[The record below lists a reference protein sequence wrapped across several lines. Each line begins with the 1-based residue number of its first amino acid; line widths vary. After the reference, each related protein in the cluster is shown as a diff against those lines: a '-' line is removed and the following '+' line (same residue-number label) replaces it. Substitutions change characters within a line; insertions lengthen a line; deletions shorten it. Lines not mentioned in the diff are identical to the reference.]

1 MIPYQWKVLN
11 DDIDIKIEKERNDA
25 SIPSEKSHAIENFKI
40 AAGRAKGDHYG
51 WVFQDSDVYK
61 WLEAA
66 AYTLKNHPDEE
77 LKKITDEV
85 VELIGEA
92 QEKSGYLN
100 TYFTI
105 MEPDHKYKRLGESH
119 ELYCAGHFIEAAVA
133 YHEATAACGAGA
145 GDDAAAEGCG
155 GAGAGGGAAKTS
167 RALEIAIKLANHIDA
182 SFGPEEGKIHGMDGH
197 EEVEI
202 GLMRLYHLTGE
213 ERYMKLAEY
222 FLLQRGQDPDFFRRQ
237 FREDTGKEAIGGLY
251 HAPLTYFQIHA
262 PLLEQDT
269 AEGHAVRLV
278 YMCTALADVA
288 ASTGNEEM
296 AKVCRR
302 IWRNIVDKRMY
313 ITGGIGSTVNGESF
327 TLDYDLPNDTMY
339 CETCASIGLIFFARQ
354 MLRIEAKSEYADVME
369 RALYNTALAGMALD
383 GRHFFYVNPL
393 EVVPE
398 KSRKDPTKSHVKI
411 VRPDWLGCACCPPNL
426 ARLISSVE
434 DYVYS
439 EVGRDILVNLF
450 IKSSMTRDYGDGEV
464 KVEIDADYPKNGKVT
479 VRVENKTS
487 GAVRIGIRIPGWA
500 EKASGKVCT
509 GGSEANGCAEG
520 KACSDGHVTDVDCR
534 VKTED
539 GFWYVEAGVGET
551 SIELELDM
559 TPQRWYANP
568 LVSEDVDKV
577 AVARGPQVFCAEG
590 VDNGE
595 NLHLLSLPSD
605 AELTCSWDEEL
616 LGGVNVIEAEGV
628 RDSDGEAN
636 ETAGVRDSDGEEKES
651 AGAETCNEMQNT
663 SGEAACGAGGLYRKR
678 KATAEK
684 PVKIKMIP
692 YYAWANRGPNEMRVW
707 LREKE

>member
-1 MIPYQWKVLN
+1 MKTVINDPFFGRYKELVRTRMIPYQWKVLN

-40 AAGRAKGDHYG
+40 AAGRTKGEHYG

-66 AYTLKNHPDEE
+66 AYTLKEHPDED

-85 VELIGEA
+85 VDLIAEA

-105 MEPDHKYKRLGESH
+105 MEPGHKYKRLGESH

-133 YHEATAACGAGA
+133 YNQVTGS
-145 GDDAAAEGCG
+145 
-155 GAGAGGGAAKTS
+155 KK
-167 RALEIAIKLANHIDA
+167 ALDIAVKLADHID
-182 SFGPEEGKIHGMDGH
+182 SVFGPEDGKIHGCDGH

-202 GLMRLYHLTGE
+202 GLMRLYHLTGC

-222 FLLQRGQDPDFFRRQ
+222 FLLQRGQDPDFFKRQ
-237 FREDTGKEAIGGLY
+237 FREDTGKPAIGGLY
-251 HAPLTYFQIHA
+251 NAPLTYFQIHA
-262 PLLEQDT
+262 PILEQDS

-288 ASTGNEEM
+288 ASTGNKDIE
-296 AKVCRR
+296 AVCRR

-354 MLRIEAKSEYADVME
+354 MLRLDSNGEFGDVME
-369 RALYNTALAGMALD
+369 RALYNTALSGMALD

-398 KSRKDPTKSHVKI
+398 KSEKDPTKSHVKI

-426 ARLISSVE
+426 ARLLASVE
-434 DYVYS
+434 DYIYTDKGDTV
-439 EVGRDILVNLF
+439 LANLF
-450 IKSSMTRDYGDGEV
+450 IKSRMEKEYAGGKLTV
-464 KVEIDADYPKNGKVT
+464 QIDADYPRDGRISFTINNTGSAAAKV
-479 VRVENKTS
+479 
-487 GAVRIGIRIPGWA
+487 GIRIPGWSENTHA
-500 EKASGKVCT
+500 EVNGAGADITAESGY
-509 GGSEANGCAEG
+509 
-520 KACSDGHVTDVDCR
+520 
-534 VKTED
+534 
-539 GFWYVEAGVGET
+539 WYIEAGSGET
-551 SIELELDM
+551 VVTLELDM
-559 TPQRWYANP
+559 TPGRWYANP

-577 AVARGPQVFCAEG
+577 SVTRGPQVFCAEG

-595 NLHLLSLPSD
+595 NLHLLSLPKTS
-605 AELTCSWDEEL
+605 ELEYKWHDEL
-616 LGGVNVIEAEGV
+616 LEGVGVIEA
-628 RDSDGEAN
+628 DGFR
-636 ETAGVRDSDGEEKES
+636 TAV
-651 AGAETCNEMQNT
+651 
-663 SGEAACGAGGLYRKR
+663 SGQGGLYRKSGE
-678 KATAEK
+678 AVTE
-684 PVKIKMIP
+684 PVKIRMIP
-692 YYAWANRGPNEMRVW
+692 YYAWANRGRNEMRVW
-707 LREKE
+707 LYEKE

>member
-1 MIPYQWKVLN
+1 MKTVVSDTFWNRYKELVRTGMIPYQWRVLN

-66 AYTLKNHPDEE
+66 AYTLKNHWDED

-85 VELIGEA
+85 VDLIGDA

-133 YHEATAACGAGA
+133 YHQVTGSS
-145 GDDAAAEGCG
+145 
-155 GAGAGGGAAKTS
+155 K
-167 RALEIAIKLANHIDA
+167 ALDIAVKLADHID
-182 SFGPEEGKIHGMDGH
+182 SCFGPEEGKIHGMDGH
-197 EEVEI
+197 EEIEI
-202 GLMRLYHLTGE
+202 GLMKLYHLTGQK
-213 ERYMKLAEY
+213 RYLDLSEY

-251 HAPLTYFQIHA
+251 NAPLTYFQIHA

-288 ASTGNEEM
+288 ASTGNEEL
-296 AKVCRR
+296 AAVCKR

-393 EVVPE
+393 EVVPS
-398 KSRKDPTKSHVKI
+398 KSEKDPTKSHVKV

-426 ARLISSVE
+426 ARLIASVE
-434 DYVYS
+434 DYIYS
-439 EVGRDILVNLF
+439 ESGKDILVNLF
-450 IKSSMTRDYGDGEV
+450 IKSEMTREYPGGEL
-464 KVEIDADYPKNGKVT
+464 KVSVDADYPASGTVKVSA
-479 VRVENKTS
+479 VNNS
-487 GAVRIGIRIPGWA
+487 GETVRIGIRIPGWA
-500 EKASGKVCT
+500 EKVKVKIGGK
-509 GGSEANGCAEG
+509 ECALNAEN
-520 KACSDGHVTDVDCR
+520 
-534 VKTED
+534 
-539 GFWYVEAGVGET
+539 GFWYLDAGAGET
-551 SIELELDM
+551 AAELEFDM
-559 TPQRWYANP
+559 TPERWYASSK
-568 LVSEDVDKV
+568 VSEDVGKV
-577 AVARGPQVFCAEG
+577 CIARGPQVFCAEG

-595 NLHLLSLPSD
+595 DLHLLSLPAD
-605 AELTCSWDEEL
+605 APLECSYDGQL
-616 LGGVNVIEAEGV
+616 LGGVNVIEAQGFK
-628 RDSDGEAN
+628 
-636 ETAGVRDSDGEEKES
+636 TAEN
-651 AGAETCNEMQNT
+651 AAED
-663 SGEAACGAGGLYRKR
+663 GLYRKQ
-678 KATAEK
+678 KTASEK
-684 PVKIKMIP
+684 PVKIRMIP
-692 YYAWANRGPNEMRVW
+692 YYAWANRGRNEMRVW